1 MSIEYSFFLR
11 KARMLYNRRD
21 EVNQMAILEIIDGRY
36 DTLTKN
42 QKKLADYVRNN
53 LIEIAFMNIITLSQ
67 KSGVSTSTITRFV
80 KVLGFNSFPEFQEAV
95 QKIAKKEISPVKE
108 FRFWVTET
116 PKKDMLY
123 DQIEEAK
130 SALDNLYSEE
140 TYKTLEAACTAIKKA
155 GNVYILGSRSTFSM
169 AYFCYHFMKRVK
181 ENVILLENRNDDIS
195 LLLQYVTKNDFL
207 IVIGYPKYTRFTIQI
222 MHFFS
227 DIGSKILS
235 ITDSQ
240 TSPLAQGADYLIV
253 AKNKLKIYFV
263 TTITILNTLMVMISR
278 MDPQAHIRLFEEENT
293 VTRKLNVYESYEENE
308 EK

>member
-21 EVNQMAILEIIDGRY
+21 EVNQMAILEIIDGKY

-140 TYKTLEAACTAIKKA
+140 TYKTLEAACTALKKA

>member
-1 MSIEYSFFLR
+1 
-11 KARMLYNRRD
+11 MLYNRRD
-21 EVNQMAILEIIDGRY
+21 EVNQMAILEIIDGKY

-240 TSPLAQGADYLIV
+240 TSLLAQGADYLIV

>member
-1 MSIEYSFFLR
+1 
-11 KARMLYNRRD
+11 MLYNRRD
-21 EVNQMAILEIIDGRY
+21 EVNQMAILEIIDGKY

>member
-1 MSIEYSFFLR
+1 MVKKVRAHGKIVSVYS
-11 KARMLYNRRD
+11 
-21 EVNQMAILEIIDGRY
+21 
-36 DTLTKN
+36 
-42 QKKLADYVRNN
+42 VRNN

>member
-1 MSIEYSFFLR
+1 
-11 KARMLYNRRD
+11 MLYNRRD
-21 EVNQMAILEIIDGRY
+21 EVNQMAILEIIDGKY

-42 QKKLADYVRNN
+42 QKTLADYVRNN

-140 TYKTLEAACTAIKKA
+140 
-155 GNVYILGSRSTFSM
+155 
-169 AYFCYHFMKRVK
+169 
-181 ENVILLENRNDDIS
+181 
-195 LLLQYVTKNDFL
+195 
-207 IVIGYPKYTRFTIQI
+207 
-222 MHFFS
+222 
-227 DIGSKILS
+227 
-235 ITDSQ
+235 
-240 TSPLAQGADYLIV
+240 
-253 AKNKLKIYFV
+253 
-263 TTITILNTLMVMISR
+263 
-278 MDPQAHIRLFEEENT
+278 
-293 VTRKLNVYESYEENE
+293 
-308 EK
+308 

>member
-1 MSIEYSFFLR
+1 
-11 KARMLYNRRD
+11 
-21 EVNQMAILEIIDGRY
+21 
-36 DTLTKN
+36 
-42 QKKLADYVRNN
+42 
-53 LIEIAFMNIITLSQ
+53 MNIITLSQ

>member
-21 EVNQMAILEIIDGRY
+21 EVNQMAILEIIDGKY

-278 MDPQAHIRLFEEENT
+278 MDPQAHIRLFEEENP

>member
-1 MSIEYSFFLR
+1 
-11 KARMLYNRRD
+11 MLYNRRD
-21 EVNQMAILEIIDGRY
+21 

-130 SALDNLYSEE
+130 SAVDNVYSE
-140 TYKTLEAACTAIKKA
+140 
-155 GNVYILGSRSTFSM
+155 
-169 AYFCYHFMKRVK
+169 
-181 ENVILLENRNDDIS
+181 
-195 LLLQYVTKNDFL
+195 
-207 IVIGYPKYTRFTIQI
+207 
-222 MHFFS
+222 
-227 DIGSKILS
+227 
-235 ITDSQ
+235 
-240 TSPLAQGADYLIV
+240 
-253 AKNKLKIYFV
+253 
-263 TTITILNTLMVMISR
+263 
-278 MDPQAHIRLFEEENT
+278 
-293 VTRKLNVYESYEENE
+293 
-308 EK
+308 

>member
-1 MSIEYSFFLR
+1 
-11 KARMLYNRRD
+11 MLYNRRD
-21 EVNQMAILEIIDGRY
+21 EVNQMAILEIIDGKY

-263 TTITILNTLMVMISR
+263 TTISILNTLMVMISR

>member
-21 EVNQMAILEIIDGRY
+21 EVNQMAILEIIDGKY

-222 MHFFS
+222 VHFFS

>member
-21 EVNQMAILEIIDGRY
+21 EVNQMAILEIIDGKY

-140 TYKTLEAACTAIKKA
+140 TYKTLEAACTEIKKA

>member
-21 EVNQMAILEIIDGRY
+21 EVNQMAILEIIDGKY

-263 TTITILNTLMVMISR
+263 TTITILNTRMVMISR

>member
-1 MSIEYSFFLR
+1 
-11 KARMLYNRRD
+11 
-21 EVNQMAILEIIDGRY
+21 MAILEIIDGKY